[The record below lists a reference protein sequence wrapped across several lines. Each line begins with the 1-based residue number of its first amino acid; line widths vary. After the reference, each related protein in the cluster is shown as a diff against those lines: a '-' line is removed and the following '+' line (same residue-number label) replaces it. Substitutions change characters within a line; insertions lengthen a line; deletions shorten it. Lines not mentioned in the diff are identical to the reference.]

1 MSDLVLPSLD
11 AGVRAV
17 PLQGAGGGLY
27 AVVDLVDFEFAMQ
40 WRWKAIRSKGRK
52 VKWYAF
58 RTTRLAGRHV
68 AYFLHKEICL
78 RAHGLPPTKDHLIG
92 DHLDG
97 DSLNC
102 RRLNLQWA
110 TSSQNSSNRGGIAY
124 QQLRLAIGT
133 GDMSRVQRGRR
144 RAEL

>member
-1 MSDLVLPSLD
+1 M
-11 AGVRAV
+11 
-17 PLQGAGGGLY
+17 Y
-27 AVVDLVDFEFAMQ
+27 AVVDLIDFEFAMQ
-40 WRWKAIRSKGRK
+40 WRWKAIKSKGRK

-97 DSLNC
+97 DSLND
-102 RRLNLQWA
+102 RRLNLEWA
-110 TSSQNSSNRGGIAY
+110 THSGNRRNIGGVAA

-133 GDMSRVQRGRR
+133 RDMSRVQRGRR
-144 RAEL
+144 SPDL

>member
-1 MSDLVLPSLD
+1 M
-11 AGVRAV
+11 
-17 PLQGAGGGLY
+17 Y
-27 AVVDLVDFEFAMQ
+27 AVVDLIDYPFAMQ

-52 VKWYAF
+52 EKWYAF
-58 RTTRLAGRHV
+58 RTSRILGRHV

-78 RAHGLPPTKDHLIG
+78 RAHGLPPSKDHLIG

-102 RRLNLQWA
+102 RRLNLAWA
-110 TSSQNSSNRGGIAY
+110 TSSQNRRNLHGIAY

-144 RAEL
+144 SPDL

>member
-1 MSDLVLPSLD
+1 MSELVLPTLD
-11 AGVRAV
+11 KTVRAV

-27 AVVDLVDFEFAMQ
+27 AVVDLIDFEFAMQ
-40 WRWKAIRSKGRK
+40 WRWKAIKSKGRK

-58 RTTRLAGRHV
+58 RTTRFAGRHV

-78 RAHGLPPTKDHLIG
+78 RAHGLPPTKEHLIG

-97 DSLNC
+97 DSLNN
-102 RRLNLQWA
+102 RRRNLEWA
-110 TSSQNSSNRGGIAY
+110 THSQNCSNRGGVSY

-133 GDMSRVQRGRR
+133 GDVRRLQRGRR
-144 RAEL
+144 NPDL

>member
-1 MSDLVLPSLD
+1 
-11 AGVRAV
+11 
-17 PLQGAGGGLY
+17 LY

-40 WRWKAIRSKGRK
+40 WRWKAIKSKGRK

-58 RTTRLAGRHV
+58 RTTRFAGRHV

-78 RAHGLPPTKDHLIG
+78 RAHGLPPTKAHLIG

-97 DSLNC
+97 DSLND
-102 RRLNLQWA
+102 RRLNLAWA
-110 TSSQNSSNRGGIAY
+110 THSQNCINRGGVAY
-124 QQLRLAIGT
+124 QQLRLAIGS

-144 RAEL
+144 SPDL